1 MNLAMRIFNLLF
13 CVLFVVSG
21 ALQYN
26 DPDPYLWIPIYLF
39 GAVLCW
45 LAFREKFYSKA
56 FLYGSIAF
64 ALYAIYL
71 FFEKDGVA
79 DWLSD
84 HNAENIAASMQA
96 SKPWIEATRE
106 FFGLFIL
113 IVVFLMNY
121 FYSKGRRVQ

>member
-1 MNLAMRIFNLLF
+1 MNSVVGIFNLLF
-13 CVLFVVSG
+13 CTLFVVSA

-26 DPDPYLWIPIYLF
+26 DPDPCLWIPIFLF

-45 LAFREKFYSKA
+45 LAFREKFYPKA

-113 IVVFLMNY
+113 IV
-121 FYSKGRRVQ
+121 